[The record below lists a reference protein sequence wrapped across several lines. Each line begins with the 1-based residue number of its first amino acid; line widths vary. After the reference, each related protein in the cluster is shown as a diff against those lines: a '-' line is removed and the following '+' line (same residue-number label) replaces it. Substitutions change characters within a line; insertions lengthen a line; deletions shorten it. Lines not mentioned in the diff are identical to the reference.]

1 MISSP
6 AQVTRVLSSDFEDVE
21 FKVGNLTAFFP
32 SKISGSIDGK
42 ISFHLKQVKDD
53 ELRVALAKFGLWKE
67 DIKVKYFLNEGTSEK
82 PVADHI
88 ILLEDEPS
96 PPESVEIHNGILKS
110 YKKSDGDNYGIVIDN
125 QVPYKLKINAVI
137 DECLKR
143 YLQEPP
149 PSINKSVQFILH
161 WEKNKQGKI
170 KKVIHS
176 LILTDKERTALNKK
190 YGLPESTVQSKLMS
204 PESLPDYE
212 PLSPI
217 HPTIRT
223 DNIFK
228 VGGIVEGESLIG
240 YEKEYKKLRQ
250 KILDER
256 KNILFVGLPKTGKT
270 SLIKKLHQEAKS
282 KNNLIEIFISN
293 LQEFASKENPFAAFL
308 FDIAEKIRN
317 ELPKL
322 INIKTKNASDF
333 YAGFDELQK
342 CCISHDYEKH
352 FKDTFKKLF
361 QKIKRLGM
369 HVLLS
374 VDEFDSAEKIFK
386 DGADYNIFEALRKPE
401 YAINVVL
408 ISTRQKKKSSENV
421 SVLNVLFVP
430 SEFLKLISEKYDVS
444 TRSETISLEG
454 FSDGD
459 SSRDI
464 ELIFSILKR
473 EYSIHLSA
481 VQIKQI
487 RYYAGRSPYIYSA
500 FCYHIVKEKLQSG
513 KNSFDIEKIYK
524 DNVEPIIA
532 DYTKVLYTLLEND
545 GQLDKINNILFDSEN
560 CNEESK
566 NIRQFISI
574 GYLKESNLK
583 SERHQVLS
591 SYFTDYLRK
600 QYLSQYSSKDIAKNI
615 LNVHKLMKIIILKSF
630 RDLTED
636 EWIKVMKT
644 VYREVKDVEF
654 DSVRFCNNIE
664 KNKNSFKDCN
674 KDSALFNA
682 LPLRSVF
689 YVLQAY
695 WQPVFKKYFGDQEFS
710 SFEKDFEL
718 CAQIR
723 DVVCHANESFI
734 KEEKTKEII
743 EVNYFCIEILKLI
756 GKNWQIASTEFDPL
770 GC

>member
-1 MISSP
+1 MP
-6 AQVTRVLSSDFEDVE
+6 VTRVLSSDFEDVE

-32 SKISGSIDGK
+32 FKISGRIDGK

-67 DIKVKYFLNEGTSEK
+67 NIRVKYFLNEGTSEK
-82 PVADHI
+82 LVADHI
-88 ILLEDEPS
+88 MLLEDEPS
-96 PPESVEIHNGILKS
+96 PPETVEIHTGILLATNRKGS
-110 YKKSDGDNYGIVIDN
+110 FIVMEDSSKF
-125 QVPYKLKINAVI
+125 YTLKINAVI
-137 DECLKR
+137 DECLQR
-143 YLQEPP
+143 YLKDTFPIEE
-149 PSINKSVQFILH
+149 KSVQFILH
-161 WEKNKQGKI
+161 WNKSKQGKI
-170 KKVIHS
+170 NNVIHS
-176 LILTDKERTALNKK
+176 LILTEEERTALNKK

-212 PLSPI
+212 PLLPI

-228 VGGIVEGESLIG
+228 IGGIVEGESLIG
-240 YEKEYKKLRQ
+240 YEKEYEKLRQ

-256 KNILFVGLPKTGKT
+256 KNLLFVGLPKTGKT
-270 SLIKKLHQEAKS
+270 SLIKKIHQEAKS

-293 LQEFASKENPFAAFL
+293 LQDFASKENPFAAFL

-317 ELPKL
+317 ELSKR
-322 INIKTKNASDF
+322 INIKTKNADDF

-352 FKDTFKKLF
+352 FQDTFKKLF

-374 VDEFDSAEKIFK
+374 VDEFDLAEKIFK
-386 DGADYNIFEALRKPE
+386 DSADYNIFEALKKPE
-401 YAINVVL
+401 YAINIVL
-408 ISTRQKKKSSENV
+408 ISTRQEKKSSENV
-421 SVLNVLFVP
+421 SVLSGLFVP
-430 SEFLKLISEKYDVS
+430 SEFLKLISEKYDVH
-444 TRSETISLEG
+444 TCSEIIFLEG

-464 ELIFSILKR
+464 ELIFSVLKR

-524 DNVEPIIA
+524 DNVEQIIV
-532 DYTKVLYTLLEND
+532 DYTKILYTLLGNA
-545 GQLDKINNILFDSEN
+545 GHLDKINNILFESEN
-560 CNEESK
+560 CDGNSE
-566 NIRQFISI
+566 NIKFFLSV
-574 GYLKESNLK
+574 GYLKECDLK
-583 SERHQVLS
+583 GERHQVLS
-591 SYFTDYLRK
+591 GYFNDYLRK

-615 LNVHKLMKIIILKSF
+615 LNVHKLIKTMILKSF

-636 EWIKVMKT
+636 EWIKVMKI
-644 VYREVKDVEF
+644 VYRKVKDIEF
-654 DSVRFCNNIE
+654 DSTRFHRNIE
-664 KNKNSFKDCN
+664 RNKNSFKDCN
-674 KDSALFNA
+674 KKSALFNA
-682 LPLRSVF
+682 LPLQSVF

-695 WQPVFKKYFGDQEFS
+695 WQPVFKKYFSDQKFS

-718 CAQIR
+718 CAQM
-723 DVVCHANESFI
+723 
-734 KEEKTKEII
+734 
-743 EVNYFCIEILKLI
+743 
-756 GKNWQIASTEFDPL
+756 
-770 GC
+770 